1 MAKFKIAQ
9 APTFVGA
16 VMIPVV
22 GQEPVK
28 VEFTFKYRNR
38 IELAALFDEW
48 NQRRKDG
55 QERFGEKPTVS
66 EIIAV
71 DTENQMQQI
80 KDLVVGWEFDDKFD
94 DESIK
99 ALVTSCH
106 GTTEAVV
113 DAYQAAFAKARTGN

>member
-9 APTFVGA
+9 APTFLGA

-99 ALVTSCH
+99 VLVTSCH

>member
-9 APTFVGA
+9 TATFLGA

-28 VEFTFKYRNR
+28 VDFTFKYRNR
-38 IELAALFDEW
+38 VELAALFDEW

-55 QERFGEKPTVS
+55 LERLSEDSTVS
-66 EIIAV
+66 QIVAI
-71 DTENQMQQI
+71 DTENQVQQI

-99 ALVTSCH
+99 ALVTSCQ

-113 DAYQAAFAKARTGN
+113 DAYQAAFTKARTGN

>member
-9 APTFVGA
+9 APTFPGT

-22 GQEPVK
+22 GQDPVK

-55 QERFGEKPTVS
+55 LDRFGDKPTVS
-66 EIIAV
+66 EIVAV
-71 DTENQMQQI
+71 DTENQMRQI
-80 KDLVVGWEFDDKFD
+80 KDLVVGWEFDDEFN
-94 DESIK
+94 DEGIK

-113 DAYQAAFAKARTGN
+113 DAYQAAYAKARTGN

>member
-9 APTFVGA
+9 APTFLGA

-55 QERFGEKPTVS
+55 HERFGEKPTVS

>member
-9 APTFVGA
+9 SPTFLGA

-22 GQEPVK
+22 GQDPVK
-28 VEFTFKYRNR
+28 VQFTFKYRNR

-48 NQRRKDG
+48 NQRRSDG
-55 QERFGEKPTVS
+55 AERFGEKPTVS
-66 EIIAV
+66 EIVAA
-71 DTENQMQQI
+71 DTENQIQQI
-80 KDLVVGWEFDDKFD
+80 KDLVAGWEFDDKFD

>member
-9 APTFVGA
+9 APTFSGT
-16 VMIPVV
+16 VMVPVV
-22 GQEPVK
+22 GQDPVK

-48 NQRRKDG
+48 NQRRKEGLD
-55 QERFGEKPTVS
+55 RFGDKPTVS
-66 EIIAV
+66 EIVAV

-80 KDLVVGWEFDDKFD
+80 KDLVVGWEFDDEFN
-94 DESIK
+94 DEGIK

-113 DAYQAAFAKARTGN
+113 DAYQAAYAKARTGN

>member
-9 APTFVGA
+9 AATFLGA
-16 VMIPVV
+16 VMIPIV

-28 VEFTFKYRNR
+28 VDFTFKYRNR
-38 IELAALFDEW
+38 VELAALFDEW
-48 NQRRKDG
+48 NQRRKEG

-66 EIIAV
+66 EIVAI

-113 DAYQAAFAKARTGN
+113 DAYQAAFTKARTGN

>member
-9 APTFVGA
+9 AATFLGS
-16 VMIPVV
+16 VMIPLV

-28 VEFTFKYRNR
+28 VDFTFKYRNR
-38 IELAALFDEW
+38 VELAALFDEW
-48 NQRRKDG
+48 NQRRKEG
-55 QERFGEKPTVS
+55 LERFGEKPTVS
-66 EIIAV
+66 EIVAV

-99 ALVTSCH
+99 ALVTSCQ

-113 DAYQAAFAKARTGN
+113 NAYQAAFSKARTGN

>member
-9 APTFVGA
+9 AATFLGA

-28 VEFTFKYRNR
+28 VDFTFKYRNR
-38 IELAALFDEW
+38 VELAALFDEW
-48 NQRRKDG
+48 NQRRKEG
-55 QERFGEKPTVS
+55 LERFGEDSIVS
-66 EIIAV
+66 QIVAI
-71 DTENQMQQI
+71 DTENQVQQI
-80 KDLVVGWEFDDKFD
+80 KDLVVDWEFDDKFD

-99 ALVTSCH
+99 ALVTSCQ

-113 DAYQAAFAKARTGN
+113 DAYQAAFTKARTGN

>member
-9 APTFVGA
+9 AATFLGA

-22 GQEPVK
+22 GREPVK
-28 VEFTFKYRNR
+28 VDFTFKYRNR
-38 IELAALFDEW
+38 VELAALFDEW

-66 EIIAV
+66 EIVAI

-113 DAYQAAFAKARTGN
+113 EAYQAAFTKARTGN

>member
-9 APTFVGA
+9 APTFVGV
-16 VMIPVV
+16 VMIPIV

-55 QERFGEKPTVS
+55 LEKFGDKPSVS

-80 KDLVVGWEFDDKFD
+80 KDLVVGWEFDDEFD
-94 DESIK
+94 DESVK

-113 DAYQAAFAKARTGN
+113 DAYQDAYSKARTGN